1 MNYPLSLG
9 VDIGSTT
16 AKLVLMD
23 GEKIIYQKYERHL
36 SQVRQKTFDMVREI
50 EPLLRGKTFT
60 AAISGSAGMGLA
72 EAAGIP
78 FVQEVYATGETVR
91 ALEPDAGTVIELGG
105 EDAKVIFFKG
115 GVDERMNGSCA
126 GGTGAFIDQMATLL
140 DMPVSEMDRL
150 SLAADRIYPIA
161 SRCGVFAKT
170 DIQPLLNQGA
180 LKSDVAASI
189 YQAVVNQTI
198 AGLIQGRTIEK
209 KVLFLG
215 GPLHYCQGLRRRF
228 VETLKLT
235 GDEAV
240 FPEYDRF
247 AVAIGASLY
256 ARSTAGAFTYESL
269 SGALEKSLH
278 AESHAGTLPPLFKS
292 DADYRAFAERH
303 ARASVPEGDIASY
316 TGKAYLGIDCGS
328 TTTKLVLLD
337 ENRRILYSYYGSN
350 RANPVEIL
358 REQLKIIYEK
368 CLGRIAIAGSAVT
381 VSRIGTP
388 SAICLRKSSVMTLL
402 TVTTYS
408 FSWPPA
414 ARSMRLT
421 ISPSLVMSSS
431 PSESLSSRPMGNMRS
446 GWPT

>member
-150 SLAADRIYPIA
+150 SLAATASIPSPRAAACSPRPTY
-161 SRCGVFAKT
+161 SRCSIRARSSRT
-170 DIQPLLNQGA
+170 WRP
-180 LKSDVAASI
+180 ASI
-189 YQAVVNQTI
+189 RPWSI
-198 AGLIQGRTIEK
+198 R
-209 KVLFLG
+209 
-215 GPLHYCQGLRRRF
+215 
-228 VETLKLT
+228 
-235 GDEAV
+235 
-240 FPEYDRF
+240 
-247 AVAIGASLY
+247 
-256 ARSTAGAFTYESL
+256 
-269 SGALEKSLH
+269 
-278 AESHAGTLPPLFKS
+278 
-292 DADYRAFAERH
+292 
-303 ARASVPEGDIASY
+303 
-316 TGKAYLGIDCGS
+316 
-328 TTTKLVLLD
+328 
-337 ENRRILYSYYGSN
+337 
-350 RANPVEIL
+350 
-358 REQLKIIYEK
+358 
-368 CLGRIAIAGSAVT
+368 
-381 VSRIGTP
+381 P
-388 SAICLRKSSVMTLL
+388 S
-402 TVTTYS
+402 
-408 FSWPPA
+408 PA
-414 ARSMRLT
+414 
-421 ISPSLVMSSS
+421 
-431 PSESLSSRPMGNMRS
+431 
-446 GWPT
+446 

>member
-16 AKLVLMD
+16 AKVALMD
-23 GEKIIYQKYERHL
+23 GDKIIYQKYERHL

-50 EPLLRGKTFT
+50 EPLLRGKSFT

-150 SLAADRIYPIA
+150 SLVADRIYPIA

-215 GPLHYCQGLRRRF
+215 GPRPGRVSCRSPFLSALIIRHEVGFVHKVVDIFISISAGL
-228 VETLKLT
+228 
-235 GDEAV
+235 
-240 FPEYDRF
+240 
-247 AVAIGASLY
+247 
-256 ARSTAGAFTYESL
+256 
-269 SGALEKSLH
+269 
-278 AESHAGTLPPLFKS
+278 
-292 DADYRAFAERH
+292 
-303 ARASVPEGDIASY
+303 
-316 TGKAYLGIDCGS
+316 
-328 TTTKLVLLD
+328 
-337 ENRRILYSYYGSN
+337 
-350 RANPVEIL
+350 
-358 REQLKIIYEK
+358 
-368 CLGRIAIAGSAVT
+368 
-381 VSRIGTP
+381 
-388 SAICLRKSSVMTLL
+388 
-402 TVTTYS
+402 
-408 FSWPPA
+408 
-414 ARSMRLT
+414 
-421 ISPSLVMSSS
+421 
-431 PSESLSSRPMGNMRS
+431 
-446 GWPT
+446 